1 MTQILALGLDLV
13 DVARIAAALSR
24 HGEAFVERFC
34 RPGEPAGR
42 EGAARIAH
50 LAGLFAAKE
59 AVLKALG
66 TGWAQGLGF
75 QQVEVVRAPSGA
87 PSVRLHGRASARAT
101 ELGVI
106 AIHLSIT
113 HERGHA
119 AAVAVLE
126 GAGATASAAVD
137 PEPTAHA

>member
-1 MTQILALGLDLV
+1 MSRILALGLDLV
-13 DVARIAAALSR
+13 DLGRIAAALSR

-75 QQVEVVRAPSGA
+75 QQVEILRAPSGA
-87 PSVRLHGRASARAT
+87 PTVRLHGRASERAA
-101 ELGVI
+101 ELGVT

-126 GAGATASAAVD
+126 GAGARESAAAS